1 MIIKRIT
8 ILLTLFIFCTVIQVW
23 ADTTGTLNG
32 TFYGGSI
39 IKMNKLEEK
48 HQPGI
53 SYKDDGEVPEDA
65 FEDAF
70 LESPKANKRLKLIE
84 SIEKIFSIYKFGET
98 TWRYKFLDPQ
108 GVKETKSLNSEYG
121 QSILKLHSNVNRYLE
136 EGVAQVTFELFQSK
150 LKRTEIFI
158 LFHLSFDLKGEQMF
172 LEMHLTPSSGKGVN
186 FFIPF

>member
-8 ILLTLFIFCTVIQVW
+8 ILLQLFIFCIVIQVW

-32 TFYGGSI
+32 TFYEESI
-39 IKMNKLEEK
+39 IKMNKLEER

-65 FEDAF
+65 F
-70 LESPKANKRLKLIE
+70 LESPKANKKLKLIE
-84 SIEKIFSIYKFGET
+84 SIEKIISYYKFGET
-98 TWRYKFLDPQ
+98 TWRYKFLDHQ

-136 EGVAQVTFELFQSK
+136 EGGTQVTFELFQSK

-158 LFHLSFDLKGEQMF
+158 LFNLSFNPKAELIF